1 MDEERLIVSLEAR
14 IRDFEKNMAKAER
27 RGSNTY
33 RGLAHRS
40 KSATTAMERDMI
52 GATGRINQAL
62 ASTSSRIGSFGK
74 AFAGTAVAVGMA
86 AITRGAVQAV
96 GAVADLDR
104 QARRAGVS
112 VEAFQELKFVGE
124 QNRIEVDAMTDGL
137 KELQLRADEFVVTGK
152 GPAAEAFQRLG
163 YRAEDLKRS
172 LEDPKELF
180 LDLIGRMEE
189 FDDAA
194 RIRIGDEI
202 FGGTA
207 GERFVEL
214 VGRGEGAL
222 RSTIQAAR
230 DAGIVMDAELIEKA
244 AELDRKFSALQAR
257 ASAFFKEIVIGIA
270 DAGPKV
276 LELGAYLDNLFDG
289 SRNRGVS
296 FLGDDVYDTLSR
308 DARAV
313 EDYRQVI
320 EALASV
326 YDETGYVAERN
337 AARLGRVAEELR
349 AMGQTDAANTLDRV
363 AAEMRTLN
371 SDLEK
376 GTVSAGDFEQ
386 RMADVTET
394 AQATLAK
401 VNAIDGVDFGY
412 VIGGLGRLVSALSA
426 AAMKARD
433 LRANLPGARP
443 DGETEAPTYMDPG
456 PSTRNGHRAATP
468 GLAVDESPRPR
479 LPSVDASFGSPEP
492 STGGSRGR
500 SGSGSRRTESD
511 FEREMSAIKRE
522 TEMLELEAK
531 TIAEVAGARFEHG
544 DALEYARKKAELLY
558 EAQKAGIELTPQ
570 MIAQID
576 QLATEYVQAADGVD
590 QIRDR
595 LEAAQEAQEEFRN
608 NIKDTFKDL
617 ITGAEDAKDVIGRL
631 VSRIADLA
639 LESALSGMFG
649 SVGAG
654 LGGGGGGGGGGLFG
668 GAIIPG
674 ILHSGG
680 IAGRDGYGH
689 GRAVASSVFSGAER
703 YHGGGIA
710 GLRANEVPAIL
721 ERGERVIPNGGSAV
735 AQTGGVLRVVVE
747 EGPMFASR
755 VRTEAEGVSA
765 QVVRNATPAIVK
777 QSVGA
782 SQKSFK
788 NTKAG
793 WSP

>member
-27 RGSNTY
+27 RGSSTY
-33 RGLAHRS
+33 RGLSHRS
-40 KSATTAMERDMI
+40 KAATTSMERDMV
-52 GATGRINQAL
+52 GATNRINQAL

-74 AFAGTAVAVGMA
+74 AFAGAAVAVGMT

-96 GAVADLDR
+96 NAVADLDR

-137 KELQLRADEFVVTGK
+137 KELQMRADEFVITGK
-152 GPAAEAFQRLG
+152 GPAADAFRRLG
-163 YRAEDLKRS
+163 YEARDLKRR
-172 LEDPKELF
+172 LEDPQELF
-180 LDLIGRMEE
+180 LDLIGRMED

-202 FGGTA
+202 FGGSA

-222 RSTIQAAR
+222 RDTIQAAR
-230 DAGIVMDAELIEKA
+230 DTGIVLDAELIEKA

-257 ASAFFKEIVIGIA
+257 ASSFFKEIVVGIA

-289 SRNRGVS
+289 SPNRGAS
-296 FLGDDVYDTLSR
+296 FLGEELYDTLSR

-313 EDYRQVI
+313 EDHRQVI

-337 AARLGRVAEELR
+337 AARLARVAQELR
-349 AMGQTDAANTLDRV
+349 AMGQTDAADMLDRV
-363 AAEMRTLN
+363 AAEMRTLI
-371 SDLEK
+371 SDLDK
-376 GTVSAGDFEQ
+376 GTISAGDFEQ
-386 RMADVTET
+386 RMADATDT
-394 AQATLAK
+394 AQTTLAE

-412 VIGGLGRLVSALSA
+412 VIGGLGRLVSALATA
-426 AAMKARD
+426 ATKARE
-433 LRANLPGARP
+433 LRASLPGARA

-456 PSTRNGHRAATP
+456 PSSRNGHRAATP
-468 GLAVDESPRPR
+468 GLAIEESPRPR
-479 LPSVDASFGSPEP
+479 LPSVDASFGDTEP
-492 STGGSRGR
+492 VTGGSSGGGGGSSGGR
-500 SGSGSRRTESD
+500 KESD
-511 FEREMSAIKRE
+511 YEREIAAIKRE

-531 TIAEVAGARFEHG
+531 AIAEVAGRRFEHG
-544 DALEYARKKAELLY
+544 DAVEYARKKAELLY
-558 EAQKAGIELTPQ
+558 EAQQAGVKLTPE

-576 QLATEYVQAADGVD
+576 QLATEYVEAADGVD

-595 LEAAQEAQEEFRN
+595 LEAAREAQEEFRD

-617 ITGAEDAKDVIGRL
+617 ITGAGDAEEVISRL
-631 VSRIADLA
+631 IGRIADLA
-639 LESALSGMFG
+639 LESALSGLFSG
-649 SVGAG
+649 SGG
-654 LGGGGGGGGGGLFG
+654 TGGSSGGLLGGV
-668 GAIIPG
+668 IIPG

-689 GRAVASSVFSGAER
+689 GRAVSPSVFEGAPR
-703 YHGGGIA
+703 YHQGGIA
-710 GLRANEVPAIL
+710 GLGPNEVPAIL
-721 ERGERVIPNGGSAV
+721 ERGERVIPNGGS
-735 AQTGGVLRVVVE
+735 TSTGDEGGVLRVIIE

-755 VRTEAEGVSA
+755 VRTEAQGVAIQVSRESHKAHSRA
-765 QVVRNATPAIVK
+765 QADAKYLKGGR
-777 QSVGA
+777 
-782 SQKSFK
+782 
-788 NTKAG
+788 
-793 WSP
+793 